1 MPARTTTF
9 DFFCV
14 ATSHPKDPPPTLPSP
29 TLTTPQNFL
38 QSKQIHSQPNPMQST
53 GLISTNAKNTKAK
66 PKVKAKS
73 VRENR
78 SKQRERKTRVESVV
92 KGKPHKMP
100 LKNFPNLE
108 VELRLAGVPTET
120 AKRRQSQSWI
130 EKKTHRECWKKF
142 DMPARLDDDGVVWGD
157 NTVCL
162 SAFQLLLLNICWGLL
177 ICLPV

>member
-14 ATSHPKDPPPTLPSP
+14 ATSHPKDPPPHLPLSHTHHTTELPSIQTNP
-29 TLTTPQNFL
+29 FTT
-38 QSKQIHSQPNPMQST
+38 QPNAVDRANQH
-53 GLISTNAKNTKAK
+53 KCQKY
-66 PKVKAKS
+66 KS
-73 VRENR
+73 QIE
-78 SKQRERKTRVESVV
+78 SKSKKTEANRERERRESGV

-108 VELRLAGVPTET
+108 VELRPAGVPTET